1 MTKKLTISGSVQ
13 VSNDLYLNDIKID
26 EYIRKHHLV
35 YSFPCRVKGQQGY
48 LYEIEYAGYSYEDA
62 LLWDFNKPN
71 QPLSGGC
78 STFRVGNFI
87 GRNFDWYFDKNVEF
101 LVKSSNRGCHEVLG
115 ISAGLSITKEDMD
128 KKRDLGDLYRIIPF
142 YLVDGINDAGLVVSE
157 HVVPHNPD
165 FYLEEDKNMHNYGI
179 EADDN
184 SAQIPSLFLV
194 RFILDHCKDLDEV
207 FDYLKDK
214 VITQAEK
221 VIAGGYEVHFIVMAE
236 VPCTKVG
243 YEGVKSLI
251 IEFRDSEV
259 VILPCTDEDLY
270 PVLTNFHITC
280 PKTDSSSNREHI
292 EYGPLTTESG
302 KKRLSTPADAAD
314 GHYATIDNGIELM
327 GQGLERYN
335 ILTDKIDSLEITNSK
350 KPEYAT
356 MLTMTDIWYDK
367 AYEGI
372 TSILD
377 TEFTD
382 GFTLTV
388 DTPSEAYE
396 DIKGRAKGA
405 WERAIRQEH
414 SSIQP
419 WQTTHTS
426 VYNIPERKLW
436 VKTQNG
442 AYQDVIEETPLV
454 VVRSLE
460 KIENKFVSPCFY
472 DLQKAGET
480 TCTCNFKGQHNE
492 VYELCGGKYGFSD
505 FVLTND
511 KTCFFKFSLGN
522 EPSDVKS
529 LDFPSEWHWLN
540 AYTDAFVEGNTY
552 SITLRRENNKYI
564 AAISYEY
571 T

>member
-1 MTKKLTISGSVQ
+1 M
-13 VSNDLYLNDIKID
+13 
-26 EYIRKHHLV
+26 
-35 YSFPCRVKGQQGY
+35 
-48 LYEIEYAGYSYEDA
+48 
-62 LLWDFNKPN
+62 
-71 QPLSGGC
+71 
-78 STFRVGNFI
+78 
-87 GRNFDWYFDKNVEF
+87 
-101 LVKSSNRGCHEVLG
+101 G

-128 KKRDLGDLYRIIPF
+128 KKRDLEDLYRIIPF

-207 FDYLKDK
+207 IDYLKDK

-302 KKRLSTPADAAD
+302 KKRLSTPADVAD

-405 WERAIRQEH
+405 WESAIRQEH
-414 SSIQP
+414 SSI
-419 WQTTHTS
+419 
-426 VYNIPERKLW
+426 
-436 VKTQNG
+436 
-442 AYQDVIEETPLV
+442 
-454 VVRSLE
+454 
-460 KIENKFVSPCFY
+460 
-472 DLQKAGET
+472 
-480 TCTCNFKGQHNE
+480 
-492 VYELCGGKYGFSD
+492 
-505 FVLTND
+505 
-511 KTCFFKFSLGN
+511 
-522 EPSDVKS
+522 
-529 LDFPSEWHWLN
+529 
-540 AYTDAFVEGNTY
+540 
-552 SITLRRENNKYI
+552 
-564 AAISYEY
+564 
-571 T
+571 